1 MDEMTP
7 MMQAQFPDL
16 KDAGVLVTGG
26 GSGIGASLVEAFA
39 MQGAKVSFIDIA
51 EEPSLALVK
60 RLATTTPH
68 PVYFFKTDLRDIGA
82 IGKTVEAAASATGG
96 IKVLVNNA
104 AWDDRHDIDT
114 VTEAYWDANQAV
126 NLKQMFF
133 TVQAALP
140 YLRQAKDASIVNFS
154 SISFLLNMGELPS
167 YAAAKA
173 GIIGLTKSL
182 AGRLG
187 PEKIRVNTLL
197 PGMVVTERQKELWL
211 TDEGIAATTARQ
223 CLKRTLVAAD
233 LAGPCLFLASSASG
247 AITAQSII
255 VDGGLL

>member
-1 MDEMTP
+1 

-51 EEPSLALVK
+51 ERPSVALVE
-60 RLATTTPH
+60 RLAATAPH
-68 PVYFFKTDLRDIGA
+68 PVHYFKADLSKIDA
-82 IGKTVEAAASATGG
+82 IRHTVDTAAAATGG

-104 AWDDRHDIDT
+104 AWDDRHDVDS
-114 VTEAYWDANQAV
+114 VTEAYWDANQAI

-133 TVQAALP
+133 TAQAALP
-140 YLRQAKDASIVNFS
+140 HLRQAKDASIVNFS

-187 PEKIRVNTLL
+187 PENIRVNTLL
-197 PGMVVTERQKELWL
+197 PGMIVTERQKELWL
-211 TDEGIAATTARQ
+211 TDEGITATTARQ

-233 LAGPCLFLASSASG
+233 LSGPCLFLASSASG